1 VDDYLSEKE
10 QWEWLKAQLKV
21 NGPWIIAGVAAG
33 ALVLY
38 GWHWW
43 QGHADELASQA
54 SAQTRQIAEA
64 FGRRDRGRAVALI
77 DALQHAQPKSPY
89 VSEAN
94 LIAARAFVDA
104 GELDKAAARLK
115 TVMDSTGDHALAL
128 VARERLARVQIAQNA
143 PDAAL
148 ATLAA
153 VDPGSFASRYHEV
166 RGDAFEA
173 KKDFASALKEYRA
186 ARSLDAAGSVDPER
200 LDLKIG
206 DLVADESAPRAAAAG
221 AK

>member
-10 QWEWLKAQLKV
+10 QWEWLKTQLKT
-21 NGPWIIAGVAAG
+21 NGPWIAAGIAGG
-33 ALVLY
+33 ALLLA

-43 QGHADELASQA
+43 QARADGLASQA
-54 SAQTRQIAEA
+54 SAQSRQIAEA
-64 FGRRDRGRAVALI
+64 FGRRETARAVAMI
-77 DALQHAQPKSPY
+77 ETLQRQQPKSPY
-89 VSEAN
+89 LDEAN
-94 LIAARAFVDA
+94 LIAARAFVDS
-104 GELDKAAARLK
+104 GELDKAAASLK
-115 TVMDSTGDHALAL
+115 SVMDRTPDHALAL
-128 VARERLARVQIAQNA
+128 VARECLARVQIAQNA

-153 VDPGSFASRYHEV
+153 VDPGSFAARYHEV

-173 KKDFASALKEYRA
+173 KRDFASALKEYRA
-186 ARSLDAAGSVDPER
+186 ARAEDATGSLDPER

-206 DLVADESAPRAAAAG
+206 DLVADEPATHSATK

>member
-10 QWEWLKAQLKV
+10 QWEWLKTQLKV
-21 NGPWIIAGVAAG
+21 NGLWIVAGVAGG
-33 ALVLY
+33 ALLLS

-54 SAQTRQIAEA
+54 SAQSLQIAEA
-64 FGRRDRGRAVALI
+64 FGRRDRARALAMMDTLKRE
-77 DALQHAQPKSPY
+77 QPKSPY
-89 VSEAN
+89 LDEAN

-104 GELDKAAARLK
+104 GELDKAAASLK
-115 TVMDSTGDHALAL
+115 TVLERTPDHALAL
-128 VARERLARVQIAQNA
+128 VARERLARVEIAQNA

-153 VDPGSFASRYHEV
+153 VDPGSFAPRYHEV

-186 ARSLDAAGSVDPER
+186 ARAADAAGSVDAER

-206 DLVADESAPRAAAAG
+206 DLVADQPAPHDAAG

>member
-10 QWEWLKAQLKV
+10 QWEWLKTQIRV
-21 NGPWIIAGVAAG
+21 NGPWIVAGIAGG
-33 ALVLY
+33 ALLLY

-43 QGHADELASQA
+43 QGHTDELASQA
-54 SAQTRQIAEA
+54 SAQSRQIAEA
-64 FGRRDRGRAVALI
+64 FGRRDNTRALAMI
-77 DALQHAQPKSPY
+77 DTLKRQQPKSPY
-89 VSEAN
+89 LDEAD
-94 LIAARAFVDA
+94 LVAARAFVDA
-104 GELDKAAARLK
+104 GDLDKAAASLQS
-115 TVMDSTGDHALAL
+115 VMARTPDHALAL
-128 VARERLARVQIAQNA
+128 VARERLARVQVAQNK

-173 KKDFASALKEYRA
+173 KKDPASALKEYRA
-186 ARSLDAAGSVDPER
+186 ARAADAGGSVDPER

-206 DLVADESAPRAAAAG
+206 DLVADEPAPHPAAG

>member
-10 QWEWLKAQLKV
+10 QWEWLKTQLKV
-21 NGPWIIAGVAAG
+21 NGPWITAGIAGG
-33 ALVLY
+33 ALLLY

-43 QGHADELASQA
+43 QGRTDQLATQA
-54 SAQTRQIAEA
+54 SAQSRQIAEA
-64 FGRRDRGRAVALI
+64 FGRRDNARALAMI
-77 DALQHAQPKSPY
+77 DTLKSQQPKSPY
-89 VSEAN
+89 LDEAD

-104 GELDKAAARLK
+104 GELDKAASSLQSVMAR
-115 TVMDSTGDHALAL
+115 TPDHALAL
-128 VARERLARVQIAQNA
+128 VARERLARVEIAQNK

-153 VDPGSFASRYHEV
+153 VDPGSFAPRYHEV
-166 RGDAFEA
+166 RGDAFHA

-186 ARSLDAAGSVDPER
+186 ARAADAGGTVDPER

-206 DLVADESAPRAAAAG
+206 DLVADEPAQAVG

>member
-10 QWEWLKAQLKV
+10 QWEWLKTQLKV
-21 NGPWIIAGVAAG
+21 NGPWIVAGVAAG
-33 ALVLY
+33 GLLLS

-54 SAQTRQIAEA
+54 SAQSLQIAEA
-64 FGRRDRGRAVALI
+64 FGRHDRARAIAMI
-77 DALQHAQPKSPY
+77 DTLKREQPKSPY
-89 VSEAN
+89 VDEVN
-94 LIAARAFVDA
+94 LVAARAFVDA

-115 TVMDSTGDHALAL
+115 SVMDATPDRALAL
-128 VARERLARVQIAQNA
+128 IARERLARIEIAQKS

-173 KKDFASALKEYRA
+173 KKDYASALKEYRA
-186 ARSLDAAGSVDPER
+186 ARAADTAGSVDPER

-206 DLVADESAPRAAAAG
+206 DLVADEPAPHAAPG

>member
-10 QWEWLKAQLKV
+10 QWEWLKTQIRV
-21 NGPWIIAGVAAG
+21 NGPWIAAGIAGG
-33 ALVLY
+33 ALLLY

-43 QGHADELASQA
+43 QGRSDELASQA
-54 SAQTRQIAEA
+54 SAQSRQIAEA
-64 FGRRDRGRAVALI
+64 FGRRETAQALAMI
-77 DALQHAQPKSPY
+77 DTLQRQQPKSPY
-89 VSEAN
+89 LDEAN

-104 GELDKAAARLK
+104 GELDKAAANLQ
-115 TVMDSTGDHALAL
+115 TVMQRTPDRALAL
-128 VARERLARVQIAQNA
+128 VARERLARVEIAQNA

-153 VDPGSFASRYHEV
+153 VDPGSFAARYHEV
-166 RGDAFEA
+166 RGDAFLA

-186 ARSLDAAGSVDPER
+186 ARTTDTGGSVDPER

-206 DLVADESAPRAAAAG
+206 DLVADEPAPRTAVG

>member
-1 VDDYLSEKE
+1 LLLS
-10 QWEWLKAQLKV
+10 
-21 NGPWIIAGVAAG
+21 
-33 ALVLY
+33 

-54 SAQTRQIAEA
+54 SAQSLQIAEA
-64 FGRRDRGRAVALI
+64 FGRHDRARAIAMI
-77 DALQHAQPKSPY
+77 DTLKREQPKSPY
-89 VSEAN
+89 VDEVN
-94 LIAARAFVDA
+94 LVAARAFVDA

-115 TVMDSTGDHALAL
+115 SVMDATPDRALAL
-128 VARERLARVQIAQNA
+128 IARERLARIEIAQKS

-173 KKDFASALKEYRA
+173 KKDYASALKEYRA
-186 ARSLDAAGSVDPER
+186 ARAADTAGSVDPER

-206 DLVADESAPRAAAAG
+206 DLVADEPAPHAAPG

>member
-10 QWEWLKAQLKV
+10 QWEWLKTQLKV
-21 NGPWIIAGVAAG
+21 NGPWIVAGIAGG
-33 ALVLY
+33 ALLLY

-43 QGHADELASQA
+43 QGRSDELAGQA
-54 SAQTRQIAEA
+54 SAQSRQIAEA
-64 FGRRDRGRAVALI
+64 FGRRETARALGMI
-77 DALQHAQPKSPY
+77 DTLQREQPKSPY
-89 VSEAN
+89 LDEAN

-104 GELDKAAARLK
+104 GELDKAAASLK
-115 TVMDSTGDHALAL
+115 TVMQRTPDHALAL
-128 VARERLARVQIAQNA
+128 VARERLARIQIAQNA

-173 KKDFASALKEYRA
+173 KKDFVSALKEYRA
-186 ARSLDAAGSVDPER
+186 ARGRDTSESVDPER

-206 DLVADESAPRAAAAG
+206 DLVADESAPHVAVG

>member
-10 QWEWLKAQLKV
+10 QWEWLKTQVRV
-21 NGPWIIAGVAAG
+21 NGPWIAAGIAGG
-33 ALVLY
+33 ALLLY

-43 QGHADELASQA
+43 QGRSDELAAQA
-54 SAQTRQIAEA
+54 SAQSRQIAEA
-64 FGRRDRGRAVALI
+64 FGRRETARALAMI
-77 DALQHAQPKSPY
+77 DTLQHQQPKSPY
-89 VSEAN
+89 LDEVN
-94 LIAARAFVDA
+94 LIAAAAFVDA
-104 GELDKAAARLK
+104 GELDKAAASLK
-115 TVMDSTGDHALAL
+115 SVMQRTPDPALAL
-128 VARERLARVQIAQNA
+128 VARERLARIQIAQNA

-153 VDPGSFASRYHEV
+153 VNPGSFASRYHEV

-173 KKDFASALKEYRA
+173 KKDFASAVKEYRA
-186 ARSLDAAGSVDPER
+186 ARGTDVTGSVDPER

-206 DLVADESAPRAAAAG
+206 DLVADESAPHAAVG

>member
-10 QWEWLKAQLKV
+10 QWEWLKTQIRV
-21 NGPWIIAGVAAG
+21 NGPWIAAGIAGG
-33 ALVLY
+33 ALLLY

-43 QGHADELASQA
+43 QGHTDELATQA
-54 SAQTRQIAEA
+54 SAQSRQIADA
-64 FGRRDRGRAVALI
+64 FGRRDNARALAMI
-77 DALQHAQPKSPY
+77 DTLKREQPKSPY
-89 VSEAN
+89 LDEAD

-104 GELDKAAARLK
+104 GELDKAASSLQS
-115 TVMDSTGDHALAL
+115 VMGRTPDHALAL
-128 VARERLARVQIAQNA
+128 IARERLARVEIAQNR

-153 VDPGSFASRYHEV
+153 VDPGSFAPRYHEV
-166 RGDAFEA
+166 RGEAFQA

-186 ARSLDAAGSVDPER
+186 ARAADAGGSVDPER

-206 DLVADESAPRAAAAG
+206 DLVADEPTPHSAAG

>member
-1 VDDYLSEKE
+1 LLLS
-10 QWEWLKAQLKV
+10 
-21 NGPWIIAGVAAG
+21 
-33 ALVLY
+33 

-54 SAQTRQIAEA
+54 SAQSLQIAEA
-64 FGRRDRGRAVALI
+64 FGRRDRARALAMI
-77 DALQHAQPKSPY
+77 DTLKREQPKSPY
-89 VSEAN
+89 LDEVN
-94 LIAARAFVDA
+94 LVAARAFVDA
-104 GELDKAAARLK
+104 GELDKAAASLK
-115 TVMDSTGDHALAL
+115 SVIEKTPDHALAL
-128 VARERLARVQIAQNA
+128 IARERLARVEIAQNA

-153 VDPGSFASRYHEV
+153 VDTGSFAPRYHEA

-186 ARSLDAAGSVDPER
+186 ARAADGAGTVDPER
-200 LDLKIG
+200 LELKIG
-206 DLVADESAPRAAAAG
+206 DLVADEPAPHAAAG

>member
-10 QWEWLKAQLKV
+10 QWEWLKTQLKV
-21 NGPWIIAGVAAG
+21 NGPWIVAGVAGG
-33 ALVLY
+33 ALLLS

-54 SAQTRQIAEA
+54 SAQSLQIAEA
-64 FGRRDRGRAVALI
+64 FGRRDRARALAMI
-77 DALQHAQPKSPY
+77 DTLKREQPKSPY
-89 VSEAN
+89 LDEVN
-94 LIAARAFVDA
+94 LVAARAFVDA
-104 GELDKAAARLK
+104 GELDKAAASLK
-115 TVMDSTGDHALAL
+115 SVMEITPDHALAL
-128 VARERLARVQIAQNA
+128 IARERLARIQIAQNT

-153 VDPGSFASRYHEV
+153 VDPGSFAPRYHEA

-186 ARSLDAAGSVDPER
+186 ARAADGTGTVDPER

-206 DLVADESAPRAAAAG
+206 DLVADEPAPHAAAG

>member
-10 QWEWLKAQLKV
+10 QWEWLKAQV
-21 NGPWIIAGVAAG
+21 RESSPWIIAAVAAG
-33 ALVLY
+33 VLGVS
-38 GWHWW
+38 GWRWW
-43 QGHADELASQA
+43 QGRGDRLAVEA
-54 SAQTRQIAEA
+54 GAQYEQIINA
-64 FGRRDRGRAVALI
+64 FGHDRPRALALI
-77 DALQHAQPKSPY
+77 DTLGRDQPKSPY
-89 VSEAN
+89 IDQAN
-94 LIAARAFVDA
+94 LAAARVFVDA
-104 GELDKAAARLK
+104 GELDKASARLQ
-115 TVMDSTGDHALAL
+115 TVMEQTPDHALAL

-153 VDPGSFASRYHEV
+153 VDPGSFAPRFHEV
-166 RGDAFEA
+166 RADAFEA

-186 ARSLDAAGSVDPER
+186 ARAADASGIVDPEV

-206 DLVADESAPRAAAAG
+206 DLVADEHAPAAAPV

>member
-1 VDDYLSEKE
+1 MDDYLSEKE
-10 QWEWLKAQLKV
+10 QWEWLKTQLKV
-21 NGPWIIAGVAAG
+21 NGPWITAGIAGG
-33 ALVLY
+33 ALLLY

-43 QGHADELASQA
+43 QGRTDQLATQA
-54 SAQTRQIAEA
+54 SAQSRQIAEA
-64 FGRRDRGRAVALI
+64 FGRRDNARALAMI
-77 DALQHAQPKSPY
+77 DTLKSQQPKSPY
-89 VSEAN
+89 LDEAD

-104 GELDKAAARLK
+104 GELDKAASSLQSVMAR
-115 TVMDSTGDHALAL
+115 TPDHALAL
-128 VARERLARVQIAQNA
+128 VARERLARVEIAQNK

-153 VDPGSFASRYHEV
+153 VDPGSFAPRYHEV
-166 RGDAFEA
+166 RGDAFHA

-186 ARSLDAAGSVDPER
+186 ARAADAGGTVDPER

-206 DLVADESAPRAAAAG
+206 DLVADEPAPQAVG

>member
-1 VDDYLSEKE
+1 MDDYLSEKE
-10 QWEWLKAQLKV
+10 QWEWLKTQIRV
-21 NGPWIIAGVAAG
+21 NGPWIAAGIAGG
-33 ALVLY
+33 ALLLY

-43 QGHADELASQA
+43 QGHTDELATQA
-54 SAQTRQIAEA
+54 SAQSRQIADA
-64 FGRRDRGRAVALI
+64 FGRRDNARALAMI
-77 DALQHAQPKSPY
+77 DTLKHEQPKSPY
-89 VSEAN
+89 LDEAD

-104 GELDKAAARLK
+104 GELDKAASSLQS
-115 TVMDSTGDHALAL
+115 VMGRTPDHALAL
-128 VARERLARVQIAQNA
+128 IARERLARVEIAQNR

-153 VDPGSFASRYHEV
+153 VDPGSFAPRYHEV
-166 RGDAFEA
+166 RGEAFQA

-186 ARSLDAAGSVDPER
+186 ARAADAGGAVDPER

-206 DLVADESAPRAAAAG
+206 DLVADEPAPHLAAG

>member
-10 QWEWLKAQLKV
+10 QWEWLKTQIRV
-21 NGPWIIAGVAAG
+21 NGPWIAAGIAGG
-33 ALVLY
+33 ALLLY

-43 QGHADELASQA
+43 QGHTDELASQA
-54 SAQTRQIAEA
+54 SAQSRQIAEA
-64 FGRRDRGRAVALI
+64 FGRHDNTRALAMI
-77 DALQHAQPKSPY
+77 DTLKRQQPKSPY
-89 VSEAN
+89 LDEAD

-104 GELDKAAARLK
+104 GELDKAAASLQS
-115 TVMDSTGDHALAL
+115 VMARTPDHALAL
-128 VARERLARVQIAQNA
+128 VARERLARVEIAQNK

-153 VDPGSFASRYHEV
+153 VDPGSFALRYHEV
-166 RGDAFEA
+166 RGDAFET

-186 ARSLDAAGSVDPER
+186 ARAADAGGSVDPER

-206 DLVADESAPRAAAAG
+206 DLVADEPAPHAAAG